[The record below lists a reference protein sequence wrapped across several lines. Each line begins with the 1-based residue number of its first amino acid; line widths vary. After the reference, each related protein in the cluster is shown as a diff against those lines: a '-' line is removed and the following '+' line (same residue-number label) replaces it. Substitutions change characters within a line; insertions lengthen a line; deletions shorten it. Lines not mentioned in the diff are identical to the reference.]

1 MKPTE
6 YQIASIPQF
15 LELILHNPTPFWVYR
30 GQSDISWPLLP
41 KAGRQE
47 YFLKATDV
55 WIARGQSSSDLG
67 RFDNWRNKAV
77 AFCEH
82 LPENDFEC
90 LAFAQHYGL
99 ATRLLD
105 WTENP
110 LVALFFAVEEHNGAD
125 GAVFCYYQEHVIV
138 PVPEEGL
145 LGLID
150 KVAIYKSRPF
160 DRRIIAQAGV
170 FTYHPDPKIP
180 IEAKPLPDQKTKF
193 TTDGLDLVVIRIATD
208 IKPILQRMLDEI
220 GVNRK
225 TLFPDLDG
233 LSNFVNWQTRYYAK
247 LNKKNPD

>member
-1 MKPTE
+1 VKPTE
-6 YQIASIPQF
+6 HEIASIPQF
-15 LELILHNPTPFWVYR
+15 LELILHNPTFLWVYR
-30 GQSDISWPLLP
+30 GQSDISLPLLP
-41 KAGRQE
+41 KAGRE
-47 YFLKATDV
+47 EHFLKATDFWV
-55 WIARGQSSSDLG
+55 ARGQSSSDLG
-67 RFDNWRNKAV
+67 RFDNWRQKAV

-110 LVALFFAVEEHNGAD
+110 LVALYFAVEEHNQAD
-125 GAVFCYYQEHVIV
+125 GAVFCYYRDFIIE
-138 PVPEEGL
+138 PEKATFNHLKEL
-145 LGLID
+145 
-150 KVAIYKSRPF
+150 AIYKPRAF

-180 IEAKPLPDQKTKF
+180 LEAKPLPEKKNKF
-193 TTDGLDLVVIRIATD
+193 TTDGLDLVIIRIAAN
-208 IKPILQRMLDEI
+208 IKPVFQRMLDDI
-220 GVNRK
+220 GISRK

-247 LNKKNPD
+247 INKKNLD